1 MTDYCMRIRS
11 CFAQAIFR
19 SAIDHRSS
27 MDSFTPE
34 ETRRR
39 EEKRKRDAR
48 WRWGFLLDRYLERPP
63 WFFVPFID
71 KQIRVI
77 ECRLLAA
84 LAIDVD
90 SQINSIEDRMH
101 WVLDE

>member
-1 MTDYCMRIRS
+1 
-11 CFAQAIFR
+11 
-19 SAIDHRSS
+19 

-39 EEKRKRDAR
+39 AEKRKRDAR

-77 ECRLLAA
+77 ECRLLAT

-90 SQINSIEDRMH
+90 NQINSIEDRMH